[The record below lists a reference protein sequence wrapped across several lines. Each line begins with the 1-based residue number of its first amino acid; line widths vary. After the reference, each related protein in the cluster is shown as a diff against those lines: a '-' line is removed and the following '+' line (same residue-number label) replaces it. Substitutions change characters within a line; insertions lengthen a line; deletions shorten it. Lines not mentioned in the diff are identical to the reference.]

1 LNNNSRGLLIKI
13 GGFSAGLIAFALSV
27 YAWMEFRQIG
37 FPDGFLS
44 EWDKARKVL
53 LCSFTILSF
62 LAGVWFVYFG
72 RLSNQPKS
80 LRKLYITAILYVI
93 LLLSTF
99 IVDYLLM
106 NLSGRGG

>member
-1 LNNNSRGLLIKI
+1 MNDTSRGPVIKI

-44 EWDKARKVL
+44 EGDKARKGL
-53 LCSFTILSF
+53 LCSFTVLGF
-62 LAGVWFVYFG
+62 LASVWFVYLG
-72 RLSNQPKS
+72 RFSNHTKTA
-80 LRKLYITAILYVI
+80 RKLYITAILYVI

-99 IVDYLLM
+99 FADYLLM